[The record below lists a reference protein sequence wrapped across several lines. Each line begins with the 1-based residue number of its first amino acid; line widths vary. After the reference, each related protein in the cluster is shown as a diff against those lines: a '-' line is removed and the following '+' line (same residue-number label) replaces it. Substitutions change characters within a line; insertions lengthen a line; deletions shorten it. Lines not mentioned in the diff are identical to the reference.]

1 MWKIKKEKKDDS
13 VLEKWGTNKTKSSKL
28 ALSLKT
34 IGHVSMWQDPLMRF
48 NRILSTPDIG
58 SQYRSS
64 DSKISSIQQTFLNS
78 AWLNFAVNVPNK
90 EETRLNPLVSET
102 HPSTESISESKL
114 LMARGEKQSKYLE
127 TTKEEDTSES

>member
-1 MWKIKKEKKDDS
+1 
-13 VLEKWGTNKTKSSKL
+13 
-28 ALSLKT
+28 
-34 IGHVSMWQDPLMRF
+34 MRF

-114 LMARGEKQSKYLE
+114 LMARGEKQSKFLE
-127 TTKEEDTSES
+127 TAKEEDTSES